1 MEELSENNTR
11 KVWINIVIL
20 LGVIVVIATLL
31 EFLMR
36 GIPFNFGIPILDR
49 SATVS
54 NMLYIVSIIL
64 VGSYIGYVGLKEL
77 YLERRFSVEFLMAV
91 AAFGAV
97 YLNFLFE
104 GVVILFLYSLSEHL
118 ENHIE
123 DRARKTVEK
132 LSQFMPDSATVIED
146 GLERKV
152 NVKDVQIGMTLL
164 IKPGERISLD
174 GRILDGSSS
183 VDQSVVTGES
193 TPVLK
198 SVGDYVFAGTLN
210 LNGRLRVRVIK
221 DSEGTLVSRIAR
233 LVIESRKKK
242 ASIERLVDKFARVYV
257 PVVILLAILIGGFG
271 PSLFGGTYETWLY
284 RSLILLVISCPSA
297 FIVSI
302 PATMFTAITIA
313 AKKGVII
320 KGGIYIEK
328 IGEVKAVLFDKTGTL
343 TLGKPIVNEVSFGS
357 ELDPSILKYA
367 AALERYSNHPSAQAI
382 IKKATD
388 QQLPFTELVVEN
400 VREIPGKGIVGV
412 VNDVQVA
419 IGNLEL
425 MQQYG
430 CNCDKIFDFYVKDKH
445 TPICISINRTAEA
458 SICLIDTIRK
468 DSIWMIN
475 KLKEMGIRT
484 VILTGDKKEIAEQV
498 SRELGVDYTYS
509 ELLPEDKLKIL
520 AEVRRKHGL
529 VAMVG
534 DGVNDAPAL
543 AASDV
548 GIAMGGSGVDVA
560 LESADI
566 VLVKDN
572 LIQIPYLINL
582 SKKTISVVKQNI
594 IVSLGMKLALG
605 ILGLFGLIPLWFAVA
620 AGDDGLTMLVLLNTL
635 RLSRT

>member
-20 LGVIVVIATLL
+20 LGAIVVIATLL

-36 GIPFNFGIPILDR
+36 GIPSNFGIPILDR

-425 MQQYG
+425 MQQ
-430 CNCDKIFDFYVKDKH
+430 
-445 TPICISINRTAEA
+445 
-458 SICLIDTIRK
+458 
-468 DSIWMIN
+468 
-475 KLKEMGIRT
+475 
-484 VILTGDKKEIAEQV
+484 
-498 SRELGVDYTYS
+498 
-509 ELLPEDKLKIL
+509 
-520 AEVRRKHGL
+520 
-529 VAMVG
+529 
-534 DGVNDAPAL
+534 
-543 AASDV
+543 
-548 GIAMGGSGVDVA
+548 
-560 LESADI
+560 
-566 VLVKDN
+566 
-572 LIQIPYLINL
+572 
-582 SKKTISVVKQNI
+582 
-594 IVSLGMKLALG
+594 
-605 ILGLFGLIPLWFAVA
+605 
-620 AGDDGLTMLVLLNTL
+620 
-635 RLSRT
+635 